1 MNGLNEYE
9 TQTLINLLQKLVVEK
24 QQVLETQDYAIANLK
39 KEIARLEELLT
50 PTAQYENV

>member
-9 TQTLINLLQKLVVEK
+9 TQTLITLLQKLVVEK